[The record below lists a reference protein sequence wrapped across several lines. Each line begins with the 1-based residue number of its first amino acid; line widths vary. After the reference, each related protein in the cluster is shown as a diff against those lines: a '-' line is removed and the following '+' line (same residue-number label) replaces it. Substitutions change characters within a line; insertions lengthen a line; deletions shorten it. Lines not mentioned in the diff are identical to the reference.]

1 MQLTDAQPLIVAILS
16 IVVFLAL
23 CAALVLVTVAAR
35 RPSNIPLATA
45 AGLVVLSLVVVAIV
59 PWNVPLLGGVLI
71 ALLATALAIIGGDPI
86 TRRILDIATHGEV
99 RDGTRGGILVL
110 DSRSDDDDDSDD
122 SDRVHEVLRGGIT
135 IGYLERIA
143 VVAALIAGYPEA
155 IAVVVAV
162 KGIGRFS
169 ELANSAA
176 RERFIVGTLA
186 SLLWAGIIG
195 ALVRLA
201 IW

>member
-1 MQLTDAQPLIVAILS
+1 MQLSDAQPLIVAILS

-35 RPSNIPLATA
+35 RPRNIPLAAA

-71 ALLATALAIIGGDPI
+71 ALLATALAIVGGDPI

-99 RDGTRGGILVL
+99 RDGVRGGILVL
-110 DSRSDDDDDSDD
+110 DSRSDDEDDR
-122 SDRVHEVLRGGIT
+122 DRVHEVLRGGTT

-169 ELANSAA
+169 ELADSAA

-186 SLLWAGIIG
+186 SLLWAGVIG

>member
-1 MQLTDAQPLIVAILS
+1 MQLSDAQPLIVAILS

-35 RPSNIPLATA
+35 RPRNIPLAAA

-71 ALLATALAIIGGDPI
+71 ALLATALAIVGGDPI

-99 RDGTRGGILVL
+99 RDGVRGGILVL
-110 DSRSDDDDDSDD
+110 DSRSDDEDDTT
-122 SDRVHEVLRGGIT
+122 RVHEVLRGGIT

-169 ELANSAA
+169 ELADSAA

-186 SLLWAGIIG
+186 SLLWAGVIG

>member
-1 MQLTDAQPLIVAILS
+1 MQLSDAQPLIVAILS

-35 RPSNIPLATA
+35 RPRNIPLATA

-71 ALLATALAIIGGDPI
+71 ALLATALAIVGGDPI

-99 RDGTRGGILVL
+99 RDGARGGILVL
-110 DSRSDDDDDSDD
+110 DSRSDDEDD

-169 ELANSAA
+169 ELADSAA

-186 SLLWAGIIG
+186 SLLWAGVIG